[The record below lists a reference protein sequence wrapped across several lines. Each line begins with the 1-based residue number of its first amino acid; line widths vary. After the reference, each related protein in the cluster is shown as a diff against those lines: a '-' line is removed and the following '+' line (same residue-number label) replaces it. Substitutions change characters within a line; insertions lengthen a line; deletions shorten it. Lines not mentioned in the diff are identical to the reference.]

1 MFHYFYYEAKFLL
14 FNAFLTIGVNMQFF
28 IDTGNLDEI
37 RTAYEWGFID
47 GVTTN
52 PSLVAKE
59 GIDQKTLITKI
70 AEIVDGPIS
79 AEVIS
84 LEAKGM
90 LQEAEELA
98 KIHENVVIKLPM
110 TKDGMIACNKLS
122 EMDIKTNVTL
132 IFSAN
137 QALLAAKN
145 GATYVSPFI
154 GRLDDIGQTG
164 MHLISEI
171 REIFDNYAYQT
182 RILAASIRHT
192 DHVKTSALVGAD
204 TATIPFKV
212 LSQLFSHPLT
222 DSGIEKFLADHA
234 NAQK

>member
-1 MFHYFYYEAKFLL
+1 ME
-14 FNAFLTIGVNMQFF
+14 FF
-28 IDTGNLDEI
+28 IDTGNLEEI
-37 RTAYEWGFID
+37 KESYEWGIID

-52 PSLVAKE
+52 PSLVAQA
-59 GIDQKTLITKI
+59 GIDLKTLIKNI

-84 LEAKGM
+84 VEAKGM
-90 LQEAEELA
+90 LEEAYELA

-110 TKDGMIACNKLS
+110 TKEGMIACKKLS
-122 EMDIKTNVTL
+122 ADDIKTNITL

-164 MHLISEI
+164 MALIAEI
-171 REIFDNYAYQT
+171 RDIYENFAFQT
-182 RILAASIRHT
+182 KILAASIRHT
-192 DHVKTSALVGAD
+192 EHVKTSALVGAD
-204 TATIPFKV
+204 VATVPFKV
-212 LSQLFSHPLT
+212 LEQLFHHPLT
-222 DSGIEKFLADHA
+222 KIGLDKFLADH
-234 NAQK
+234 QKSLK

>member
-1 MFHYFYYEAKFLL
+1 ME
-14 FNAFLTIGVNMQFF
+14 FF

-37 RTAYEWGFID
+37 KTAYEWGFID

-59 GIDQKTLITKI
+59 GIDQKTLITNISK
-70 AEIVDGPIS
+70 IVDGPIS

-90 LQEAEELA
+90 IDEAMELA

-110 TKDGMIACNKLS
+110 TKDGMIACNALS
-122 EMDIKTNVTL
+122 KENINTNVTL

-164 MHLISEI
+164 MHLIGEI
-171 REIFDNYAYQT
+171 RDIFDNYAYQT
-182 RILAASIRHT
+182 KILAASIRHT

-204 TATIPFKV
+204 VATIPFKV
-212 LSQLFSHPLT
+212 LEQLFHHPLT
-222 DSGIEKFLADHA
+222 TSGIEKFLSDHA
-234 NAQK
+234 KAQL